1 MSGRSKGSR
10 AKASRKSIVAESIH
24 AAGAMVAGAV
34 LGCATKGLLPR
45 AKPTKTYASI
55 VLLLPKYTCSALST
69 AVVES
74 RDFKVYSIQV

>member
-1 MSGRSKGSR
+1 
-10 AKASRKSIVAESIH
+10 
-24 AAGAMVAGAV
+24 VAGAV